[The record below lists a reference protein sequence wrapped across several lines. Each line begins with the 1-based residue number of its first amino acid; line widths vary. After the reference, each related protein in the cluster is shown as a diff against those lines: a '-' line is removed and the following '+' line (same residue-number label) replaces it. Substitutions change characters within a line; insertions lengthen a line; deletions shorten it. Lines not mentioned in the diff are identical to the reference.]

1 VGSSLYGSNIGS
13 IHFIGLAGSGAS
25 SGIGVAGYELF
36 ATFLILLLGWLFVP
50 VYMSSG
56 IYTMPEYL
64 RERFGGQ
71 RIRISLSLLSLVA
84 YILTKISADLYA
96 GALFLQ
102 LVMNKTSSEW
112 LYISILILLGFAAVF
127 TIAGGLTAV
136 IWTDFVQIIL
146 MLIGAFFLMVY
157 AFAEV
162 GGYHKMVEDYPYAIP
177 SKRAGNSSCGIP
189 PQDYMSLLR
198 SPYPSE
204 SDLPWTGMTFGL
216 TIIGTYYFSTDQVM
230 VQRVL
235 ASKNMIHAKAGCVL
249 ASYLKLLPLWLM
261 VFPGM
266 IARILF
272 PDTIGCSDPDECKK
286 ICGNARGCSN
296 IAYPELVIKLLPT
309 GLKGLMV
316 AVMMASLMSSLTS
329 VFNSASTIFTID
341 IWSRFRKRASDIE
354 LVIVGRIFVLILVAI
369 SIIWI
374 PVLHM
379 CRFPHG
385 NFMASSNG
393 ARCILGLNEWVS
405 SGIPEIFPRIFYAP
419 PNLWG

>member
-1 VGSSLYGSNIGS
+1 MHWILVGSSLYGSNIGS

-25 SGIGVAGYELF
+25 SGIGVAVMSNVSYF
-36 ATFLILLLGWLFVP
+36 ITWLVVCTRLHEFRN
-50 VYMSSG
+50 
-56 IYTMPEYL
+56 L
-64 RERFGGQ
+64 HNA
-71 RIRISLSLLSLVA
+71 RISEGEIWWPKNKDLLTCTLG
-84 YILTKISADLYA
+84 LF
-96 GALFLQ
+96 FLQ

-204 SDLPWTGMTFGL
+204 SDLPWTGMTIGL

-369 SIIWI
+369 SIILDTGIAKLWQHT
-374 PVLHM
+374 PLRLH
-379 CRFPHG
+379 
-385 NFMASSNG
+385 
-393 ARCILGLNEWVS
+393 
-405 SGIPEIFPRIFYAP
+405 
-419 PNLWG
+419 

>member
-1 VGSSLYGSNIGS
+1 
-13 IHFIGLAGSGAS
+13 
-25 SGIGVAGYELF
+25 
-36 ATFLILLLGWLFVP
+36 
-50 VYMSSG
+50 M
-56 IYTMPEYL
+56 
-64 RERFGGQ
+64 
-71 RIRISLSLLSLVA
+71 
-84 YILTKISADLYA
+84 SADLYA

-419 PNLWG
+419 PNLWGRKGECEKYVSGDRRRETPLPSLCDLSVHSDDPCLFCCVSSHETNT